1 MEWLNYHHLQCFWLV
16 ARRGGLAAAGKELHV
31 SPSTVW
37 VQLKAIEER
46 LGLQLLEKRGRSLA
60 LTDQG
65 ERVARVADELFAL
78 GRDVLALARGD
89 EDVRT
94 PLRVGVVA
102 SLPRLVASRLVAPAL
117 RASFRLKLHHGTAVQ
132 LLGELAANR
141 IDVVLSDEAPSAG
154 PVRAYSQLVGSSRLA
169 FFCGAEL
176 QKKLAP
182 RFPSSL
188 DGAPALLPPFESA
201 QRRGLDAELARL
213 KVRLKVLAEVDD
225 SALIKTLAAS
235 GFGVVP
241 APELVRDEL
250 RRLYGLHLL
259 GRLSVTESYFAVTLE
274 RKLRH
279 PAVEAMIGGV
289 RDMTRRQPRSVG
301 LARVRPAKARRS

>member
-46 LGLQLLEKRGRSLA
+46 LGLRLLEKRGRRLA

-65 ERVARVADELFAL
+65 ERVARVADELFSL
-78 GRDVLALARGD
+78 GQDVLALARGD
-89 EDVRT
+89 EDVQT

-117 RASFRLKLHHGTAVQ
+117 RASFRLKLHHGTAEQ
-132 LLGELAANR
+132 LLGELAASR

-154 PVRAYSQLVGSSRLA
+154 PVRAYPQLVGSSRLA
-169 FFCGAEL
+169 FFCRADL
-176 QKKLAP
+176 RRKLAP
-182 RFPSSL
+182 RFPASL
-188 DGAPALLPPFESA
+188 DGAAALLPLLGSA
-201 QRRGLDAELARL
+201 QRRVLDSEMARI
-213 KVRLKVLAEVDD
+213 KVRLKVIAEVDD

-259 GRLSVTESYFAVTLE
+259 GRLSVVESYFAVTLE

-279 PAVEAMIGGV
+279 PAVEAMIGGL
-289 RDMTRRQPRSVG
+289 RAITRRQPRSVA
-301 LARVRPAKARRS
+301 LTSAHPAKAGHS